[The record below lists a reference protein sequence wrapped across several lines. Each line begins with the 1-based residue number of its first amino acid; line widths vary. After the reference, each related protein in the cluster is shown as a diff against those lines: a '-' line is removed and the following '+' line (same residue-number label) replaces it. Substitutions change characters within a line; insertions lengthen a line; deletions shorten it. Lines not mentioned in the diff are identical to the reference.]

1 MWRILR
7 EMSSSFISA
16 LDLQTVLIGLVVLL
30 LIYIIRQR
38 WKNKKYKLP
47 PGPPALPL
55 VLKAK
60 FAFEI
65 FNKLAKTYGPVMTI
79 YYGPVRLV
87 VLNDINVV
95 TEALV
100 KKKADFAG
108 RPYIASVQQ
117 FTDGGKDNIFANYS
131 PTWKLHRQ
139 IAGKALRQYLVGN
152 HLEEVIHASLNKC
165 LNKMSTENGSFD
177 PEPYIGLIVYN
188 ILNAVCFG
196 SSCDLDDPDFQRFM
210 KLEQDSAKL
219 KENGVI
225 ENVFPFL
232 IKMRPTQKYKTLMG
246 MFDEIKSM
254 ITKKF
259 KEHKETFDPD
269 NIRDF
274 TDSLILAR
282 KEAEDE
288 ETVDILSQLTDS
300 HLIQTITDI
309 FRAGIDNSRK
319 TLLFAVRYMAGLQDI
334 QSKMQEELDSVVGV
348 KRLPA
353 LKDRENLGYG
363 EATLHE
369 VMRLGLA
376 APVGVPHST
385 LCDTQVAGYDIPKGT
400 IVMINHWGLHRD
412 PNYWKDPETFNPE
425 RFLDENGKL
434 SIKPESWLPFSAGRR
449 ICLGEAVAKSELHL
463 IFSSI
468 FQRFKVTLPEGIS
481 PEMEVTGAGVII
493 QPAPYTIIVEDR
505 RK

>member
-1 MWRILR
+1 MT
-7 EMSSSFISA
+7 SSFISA

-30 LIYIIRQR
+30 LIYILRQR

-55 VLKAK
+55 IGNYEVLKAK
-60 FAFEI
+60 FTFEI
-65 FNKLAKTYGPVMTI
+65 FNKLSKTYGPVMTL
-79 YYGPVRLV
+79 YYGPIRLV

-100 KKKADFAG
+100 KKKDDFAG

-117 FTDGGKDNIFANYS
+117 FTDGGKDIIFANYS
-131 PTWKLHRQ
+131 PTWKLHRK
-139 IAGKALRQYLVGN
+139 IAGKALRQYLVRN
-152 HLEEVIHASLNKC
+152 YLEEVVHASLNKC
-165 LNKMSTENGSFD
+165 LNKMSTEHGSFD

-188 ILNAVCFG
+188 ILNAVCFR

-219 KENGVI
+219 MENGVI
-225 ENVFPFL
+225 ENVFAFL

-288 ETVDILSQLTDS
+288 ENTEILSQLTDS

-309 FRAGIDNSRK
+309 FRAGIDTSRK
-319 TLLFAVRYMAGLQDI
+319 TLLFAVGYMAGLQDI
-334 QSKMQEELDSVVGV
+334 QSKVQEELDRIVGE

-369 VMRLGLA
+369 VMRLGLT
-376 APVGVPHST
+376 APVGVPHLT
-385 LCDTQVAGYDIPKGT
+385 LCDTQVAGYDVPKGT
-400 IVMINHWGLHRD
+400 MVMINHWGLHRD
-412 PNYWKDPETFNPE
+412 PNYWKDPEKFNPE

-434 SIKPESWLPFSAGRR
+434 SMKPESWLPFSAGRR
-449 ICLGEAVAKSELHL
+449 VCLGETVGKPELHL

-468 FQRFKVTLPEGIS
+468 FQRFKVTLPEGIN